1 VQWDAELNQAEER
14 SILVAHGMSVKKFE
28 HFILASIQLRRR
40 LEGNPAPGTLTV
52 LGFYGDGKLL
62 YKRAGRAYLIR
73 LLRSEFG

>member
-1 VQWDAELNQAEER
+1 VQWVAEMNQVEKR
-14 SILVAHGMSVKKFE
+14 PILVAHGMAVKKFE

-40 LEGNPAPGTLTV
+40 LEGNPALGNLTV
-52 LGFYGDGKLL
+52 FGLFGDGKLL